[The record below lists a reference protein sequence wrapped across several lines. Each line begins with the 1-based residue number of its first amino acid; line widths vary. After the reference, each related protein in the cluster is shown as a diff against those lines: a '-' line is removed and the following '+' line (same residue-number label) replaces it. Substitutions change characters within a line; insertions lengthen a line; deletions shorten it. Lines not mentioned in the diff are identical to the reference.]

1 MNIDLFGQSL
11 LVCLSVFS
19 FASLTIL
26 LLKINKRMMLRL
38 LGYSLLLSFILQIIT
53 GVVTTSKNEIPSQFW
68 LMMLPF
74 SLSTCLLFFTRLSRK
89 DKKISAKKLWKS
101 RSIYLVDLLAIV
113 SCFFLGLI
121 LLNGY
126 YRDYPTLYSA
136 LGIYQSSGTLNS
148 SGQVILQFNP
158 TNESA
163 ANHQTVESIIDGNNS
178 NPTNGKLYQINIPG
192 KVSGFKARSGW
203 LYEPAIAVKDGNTLN
218 LPVLVLLAGLPGNP
232 TDWLHGVQLVS
243 TMDEFAK
250 EHHGITPLVFVVDD
264 IGSPIN
270 DTECV
275 NSPRGNVETYLTT
288 DVPKYIE
295 NNYPAS
301 DNPANWGIGG
311 LSLGG
316 TCAVML
322 ALTHPN
328 VYHYF
333 LDMGGDLGPSIG
345 TKQET
350 IQKLYGGNEA
360 AWAADQPSILLK
372 TKTYKNVGGYF
383 ANGREDSP
391 DVVNGTSQLYTES
404 KNAGLD
410 TVYETV
416 DGQHTFDVFDE
427 LFSNALPW
435 LSNRIGATNCSGTTT
450 CT

>member
-1 MNIDLFGQSL
+1 
-11 LVCLSVFS
+11 
-19 FASLTIL
+19 
-26 LLKINKRMMLRL
+26 
-38 LGYSLLLSFILQIIT
+38 
-53 GVVTTSKNEIPSQFW
+53 
-68 LMMLPF
+68 
-74 SLSTCLLFFTRLSRK
+74 
-89 DKKISAKKLWKS
+89 
-101 RSIYLVDLLAIV
+101 
-113 SCFFLGLI
+113 
-121 LLNGY
+121 
-126 YRDYPTLYSA
+126 
-136 LGIYQSSGTLNS
+136 
-148 SGQVILQFNP
+148 
-158 TNESA
+158 
-163 ANHQTVESIIDGNNS
+163 
-178 NPTNGKLYQINIPG
+178 
-192 KVSGFKARSGW
+192 
-203 LYEPAIAVKDGNTLN
+203 
-218 LPVLVLLAGLPGNP
+218 
-232 TDWLHGVQLVS
+232 VQLVS